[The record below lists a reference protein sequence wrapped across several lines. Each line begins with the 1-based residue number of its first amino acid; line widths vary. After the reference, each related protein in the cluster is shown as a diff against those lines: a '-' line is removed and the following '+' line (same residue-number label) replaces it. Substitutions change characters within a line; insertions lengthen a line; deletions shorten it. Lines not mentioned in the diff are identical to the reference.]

1 VLSFDQRV
9 RTTWRFVLGVALL
22 TAALLLLTACG
33 GGRASV
39 DPGSGDTRSG
49 GRESGASGSGGTG
62 SSDTGNG
69 GTVSLRGSTE
79 TTTPVSPGCRP
90 PDMENCYGYEDMQ
103 AYLDQII
110 PLVEQ
115 FFATAY
121 ADMPRPPQYLYVPEG
136 ETGRPGAPT
145 ATRTRTTLI
154 VPSTSRYTPASA
166 HCGGTTPT

>member
-22 TAALLLLTACG
+22 GAALFLLTACG
-33 GGRASV
+33 GDTGRSYI
-39 DPGSGDTRSG
+39 GSSDT
-49 GRESGASGSGGTG
+49 GSGGTG
-62 SSDTGNG
+62 SG
-69 GTVSLRGSTE
+69 GTGSDGTVRLRGSTE
-79 TTTPVSPGCRP
+79 TTTPVSPGCKP
-90 PDMENCYGYEDMQ
+90 PDMENCYGYGDMQ

-145 ATRTRTTLI
+145 ATRTRTTLT